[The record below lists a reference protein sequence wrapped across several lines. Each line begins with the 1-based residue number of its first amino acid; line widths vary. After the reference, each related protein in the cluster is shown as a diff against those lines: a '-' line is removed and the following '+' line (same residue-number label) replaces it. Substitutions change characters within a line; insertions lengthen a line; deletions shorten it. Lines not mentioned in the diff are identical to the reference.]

1 MREGQRREKV
11 RKEGEK
17 KGRKDGRK
25 DGRKGGGSKDT
36 HVNISS
42 QLASV

>member
-1 MREGQRREKV
+1 MEGEWKDREEERKGNEG
-11 RKEGEK
+11 RKEGRGEE
-17 KGRKDGRK
+17 
-25 DGRKGGGSKDT
+25 SKDT